1 MVCHSFMFGPVF
13 SIFVLRI
20 GVGKHTNISHGVGKG
35 SFRVLSSGWSLMED
49 GLKG

>member
-20 GVGKHTNISHGVGKG
+20 GVGKHTIYHMELVRARVMSFLRAGV
-35 SFRVLSSGWSLMED
+35 
-49 GLKG
+49 